1 MLWANILF
9 EVEKCNFEPGEAI
22 GSLRRVVCMRN
33 KGGIKRSSLLE
44 KQNENEKG
52 LEEQILNLVGKMTRS
67 DLYFSLIPAT
77 MF

>member
-1 MLWANILF
+1 MGQHLF
-9 EVEKCNFEPGEAI
+9 EVEECTLKPGEAL
-22 GSLRRVVCMRN
+22 GSLRSVVCTRN
-33 KGGIKRSSLLE
+33 KGRMKRSSLLE

-52 LEEQILNLVGKMTRS
+52 LEEQILNLVGKLTRS